1 MVVFCVEN
9 TQTAAANGDTRTI
22 SLHHIHTNEDLTIT
36 YKRNGHYDAEA
47 MKKIDWLMRDW
58 RKNESV
64 KMDPQAIDILWTVQQ
79 DIGKGRPIW
88 IVCGYRAPG
97 TNAML
102 RRRSSG
108 VAEFSQHTLGKAID
122 FYIPGANLEETR
134 EIGLKLQRGG
144 VGYYPTSGSPF
155 VHMDVGSV
163 RHWPRMSHDQLARVF
178 PDGRTVHIPSD
189 GKPLKG
195 YALALA
201 DIENRGGS
209 MPSQISLASAR
220 NSGVDTGV
228 KPKRSLLASI
238 FNTKDD
244 DDGDAAAVA
253 TNAPAINPA
262 ANSAP
267 ARATTK
273 REAPRVVASAEPVA
287 TPPAPVRNAAADP
300 VPGSSE
306 QIKPVKVAPVRVAAI
321 PMPPARP
328 ARAVQVAQA
337 MPRAIASKATT
348 VVGKNAVTVVASNDI
363 FANRGAWGDDGLKQ
377 VNQTEARGQ
386 IDARGT
392 WGDDGL
398 KQIGDLASYKIA
410 SSYQVALADTS
421 ASIPVSA
428 TPISAPIGY
437 AGVLTHKPRSPADIA
452 ASPVEMIRPVQVASR
467 LSFDDIWMKAL
478 VIAPNLHHFM
488 SATLMGTPDPKELRP
503 LMRKPTSA
511 LAMNFSSDPQNGMT
525 TSSFSGEA
533 VVFLDK
539 VSFVTRTAML
549 AE

>member
-22 SLHHIHTNEDLTIT
+22 VLHHIHTNEDLTIT
-36 YKRNGHYDAEA
+36 YKRNGRYDADA

-58 RKNESV
+58 RKNESTR
-64 KMDPQAIDILWTVQQ
+64 MDPQAIDILWTVQQ
-79 DIGKGRPIW
+79 EIGKGRPIW

-134 EIGLKLQRGG
+134 EIGLKLQQGG

-189 GKPLKG
+189 GKPLQG

-244 DDGDAAAVA
+244 DDGDSLAAVA
-253 TNAPAINPA
+253 TNVP
-262 ANSAP
+262 AP
-267 ARATTK
+267 ARAGTK
-273 REAPRVVASAEPVA
+273 REAPRLVASAEPVA
-287 TPPAPVRNAAADP
+287 TLRNAAADP

-306 QIKPVKVAPVRVAAI
+306 QIKPVKVAAVRVAAI
-321 PMPPARP
+321 PMPSARP

-337 MPRAIASKATT
+337 MPRAIAGKATT

-377 VNQTEARGQ
+377 VNQIEARGQ

-398 KQIGDLASYKIA
+398 KQVRDLASYKVA
-410 SSYQVALADTS
+410 AAYQVASADTS
-421 ASIPVSA
+421 GSIPISA
-428 TPISAPIGY
+428 TPISAPMGY
-437 AGVLTHKPRSPADIA
+437 AGVLTHKPRSPAEIA
-452 ASPVEMIRPVQVASR
+452 ASPVEVIRPVQVASR

-511 LAMNFSSDPQNGMT
+511 LAMNFSNDPQNGMT